1 MFLGI
6 GELDI
11 MFEVLF
17 IGELSYACFFFFL
30 CGFNLES
37 NIGKMF
43 AYFFL
48 FVFIICIGSYSY

>member
-17 IGELSYACFFFFL
+17 IRELSYACFFFL
-30 CGFNLES
+30 CDLNLEP
-37 NIGKMF
+37 NIDKMF
-43 AYFFL
+43 LLVAQVAML
-48 FVFIICIGSYSY
+48 L